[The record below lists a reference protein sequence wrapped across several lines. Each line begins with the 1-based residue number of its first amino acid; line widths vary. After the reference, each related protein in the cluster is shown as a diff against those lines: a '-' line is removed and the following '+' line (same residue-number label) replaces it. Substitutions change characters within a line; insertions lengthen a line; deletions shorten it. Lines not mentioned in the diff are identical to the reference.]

1 MHKFSII
8 MPLYNKAS
16 YVRKAIDSVLSQT
29 YKNWELIVVDD
40 GSTDES
46 YRVANECISNSQNG
60 KCTLIEQSNSG
71 VGATRNNGV
80 KLAKN
85 DYLCFLDSDDWYEP
99 TFLEEMDKF
108 IYDYP
113 DAAIYA
119 TDYYY
124 VKNKKKRL
132 DYKAD
137 TGYINYCKVYSKSNS
152 MPVTSSSVC
161 VLKKV
166 FNEFEGFAETLKLG
180 EDFYLWIRV
189 ALNYRVA
196 FLNKPL
202 SNYNQDVD
210 ETYRLTRHLHK
221 PEHHMLFNLSELELY
236 EKSNADYKRLIDKLR
251 VNGLMNYWMSD
262 EYHDRATTELKKVYW
277 GTQSKYMFVVFK
289 LPISLLRLMKRL
301 HIYLSSVKQMC
312 LRLLYNGNR
321 ISK

>member
-1 MHKFSII
+1 
-8 MPLYNKAS
+8 MPLFNKAP

-99 TFLEEMDKF
+99 TFLEEMDMF

-137 TGYINYCKVYSKSNS
+137 TGYINYCKVYAESTS
-152 MPVTSSSVC
+152 MPIWTGAVCLRKSVYNEFNG
-161 VLKKV
+161 
-166 FNEFEGFAETLKLG
+166 FNEYIKLG
-180 EDFYLWIRV
+180 EDFCLWIRV
-189 ALNYRVA
+189 ALNYKTA

-202 SNYNQDVD
+202 SNYNQDVNVKN
-210 ETYRLTRHLHK
+210 RLTRHLHK
-221 PEHHMLFNLSELELY
+221 PEQHMLFNLTELEQY
-236 EKSNADYKRLIDKLR
+236 EVSNPDYKKLIDKLR
-251 VNGLMNYWMSD
+251 INGLLDYWISNK
-262 EYHDRATTELKKVYW
+262 YHDIAAVELGKVNW
-277 GTQSKYMFVVFK
+277 KCQTDKN
-289 LPISLLRLMKRL
+289 KRL
-301 HIYLSSVKQMC
+301 YQTPIWIIITKKNIYTMLSFLKQ
-312 LRLLYNGNR
+312 RIINLL
-321 ISK
+321 